1 MDHEYSISGKLW
13 IGGQHA
19 TLPKEYSF
27 ADNLFVISCCQERT
41 QNDDATHVIAPQDPR
56 IAEHFSEKDLCALCC
71 RLSQEFGARVRME
84 KLHEEYGLLNVFNG
98 GSDYE
103 VVSADRFTC
112 EYECGKEVCC
122 EKRRF

>member
-13 IGGQHA
+13 IGSLHIA
-19 TLPKEYSF
+19 LPQEYLFS
-27 ADNLFVISCCQERT
+27 DSLFVIGTDGSIAPKDPRTAEGFSERDLRTLCCQ
-41 QNDDATHVIAPQDPR
+41 
-56 IAEHFSEKDLCALCC
+56 
-71 RLSQEFGARVRME
+71 LSQEFGTRVRME
-84 KLHEEYGLLNVFNG
+84 KLHEEYGVANVFNG